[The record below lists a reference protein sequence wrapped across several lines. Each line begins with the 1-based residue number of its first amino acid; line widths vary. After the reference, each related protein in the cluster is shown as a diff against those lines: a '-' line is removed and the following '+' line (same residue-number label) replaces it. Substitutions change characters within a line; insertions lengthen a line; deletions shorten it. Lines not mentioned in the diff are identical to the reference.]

1 MINYY
6 SGTPGSGKSLHV
18 AQVIED
24 YLRCGKNVIA
34 NFEFRD
40 DLVKKKWLRDKGQFV
55 YFPDAQ
61 IMDNTHD
68 PVNSLVGFD
77 TNFHKKNKNGATFED
92 QTLLVF
98 DEAGILFNSR
108 DWQSKYRPR
117 WLWFFAQHRK
127 LGFNVIIISQAERQ
141 IDRQVRACFEY
152 DYVHRRIGNYKKLG
166 RFLEIITFSKLF
178 SYTVHWYG
186 VSGQDAKST
195 PVFFRGRKRY
205 YGMYN
210 TAKMFG
216 CQDA

>member
-24 YLRCGKNVIA
+24 YLRHGKNVIA

-40 DLVKKKWLRDKGQFV
+40 DLVRKHWRHTKGNFL

-61 IMDNTHD
+61 LMDMSHD
-68 PVNSLVGFD
+68 PVSAFVGFD
-77 TNFHKKNKNGATFED
+77 ANFHVKDNRGSTIED
-92 QTLLVF
+92 QTLVVF

-127 LGFNVIIISQAERQ
+127 LGYNIIIISQAERQ

-152 DYVHRRIGNYKKLG
+152 EYVHRRVGNYKKLG
-166 RFLEIITFSKLF
+166 KLMEILSFGKLF
-178 SYTVHWYG
+178 SYSAHWKG
-186 VSGQDAKST
+186 VSERDAKST
-195 PVFFRGRKRY
+195 PKFFKGKKKY

-216 CQDA
+216 SLDA